1 MKSRPSVLV
10 FIVIAQFCCTSMWFA
25 SNAVLTDLIA
35 QFNLGSN
42 TIGYMTNAVQFGFI
56 VGTLIMGM
64 LSISDRFSPSKV
76 FFFSAI
82 IGSILNLGIILE
94 FNSLISILAYRF
106 GVGFCLAGI
115 YPVGMK
121 IASDYFEKGLG
132 KSLSYLVAALVLGTA
147 FPHLLKSISGSYN
160 FNWQNVIYI
169 TSIISALGG
178 ILIYT
183 MIPDGPYRKSASKL
197 DLTKAFTIFK
207 DRKFRSYTFGYVG
220 HMWELYTFWAF
231 VPIILRNSS
240 IYNSSLNIPLWSF
253 IIIAAGSFA
262 CIIGGQL
269 STRYGNR
276 QIAITALISS
286 GVYCLIFPFVDH
298 SNQIVLLGLLLFW
311 GMTVIADSPLFS
323 ALVAKSA
330 PQEFRGTALTIATCL
345 GFSITI
351 VSIQLL
357 TYLVDSYDSNYV
369 YWVLLIGPLFGVSSV
384 LRGKTK
390 VLDHGE
396 I

>member
-1 MKSRPSVLV
+1 MKSKTSILLMV
-10 FIVIAQFCCTSMWFA
+10 VISQFCCTSMWFA
-25 SNAVLTDLIA
+25 SNAVLAELTT

-56 VGTLIMGM
+56 IGTLIMGI

-76 FFFSAI
+76 FFISAI
-82 IGSILNLGIILE
+82 MGALLNLGIILE
-94 FNSLISILAYRF
+94 PNSLISILAFRF
-106 GVGFCLAGI
+106 GVGLCLAGI

-147 FPHLLKSISGSYN
+147 FPHLLKSISGFYN

-183 MIPDGPYRKSASKL
+183 LIPDGPYRKPASKL
-197 DLTKAFTIFK
+197 DFTKAFTIFK
-207 DRKFRSYTFGYVG
+207 NKEFRSYTFGYIG
-220 HMWELYTFWAF
+220 HMWELYAFWAF
-231 VPIILRNSS
+231 IPIILLKSS
-240 IYNSSLNIPLWSF
+240 SANAPFDIPLWSF
-253 IIIAAGSFA
+253 IIIASGSLA
-262 CIIGGQL
+262 CIVGGHL
-269 STRYGNR
+269 SSKYGNR
-276 QIAITALISS
+276 LIATTALISS
-286 GVYCLIFPFVDH
+286 GIYCLIFPFIDH
-298 SNQIVLLGLLLFW
+298 SNQTLLLSLLLFW
-311 GMTVIADSPLFS
+311 GMTVIADSPLLS
-323 ALVAKSA
+323 ALVAQNA

-357 TYLVDSYDSNYV
+357 TYLVESYDSNFV
-369 YWVLLIGPLFGVSSV
+369 YWVLLAGPLFGVISV
-384 LRGKTK
+384 LKRKTQIELK
-390 VLDHGE
+390 
-396 I
+396 